1 MKGCLDPTAAFFIQ
15 KLLQAFHKQ
24 NQTFDSRLPTDRAM
38 LHQLTASLSH
48 TISGKY
54 QHALF
59 QAMFSLAFY
68 AFLRIGEIAIQT
80 VAYANPHL
88 LMLHQIQ
95 IQPQHL
101 TVHFTSSKHSN

>member
-1 MKGCLDPTAAFFIQ
+1 MKGCSDPTAAFFIQ

-88 LMLHQIQ
+88 LMLHEIQ
-95 IQPQHL
+95 IQL
-101 TVHFTSSKHSN
+101 C